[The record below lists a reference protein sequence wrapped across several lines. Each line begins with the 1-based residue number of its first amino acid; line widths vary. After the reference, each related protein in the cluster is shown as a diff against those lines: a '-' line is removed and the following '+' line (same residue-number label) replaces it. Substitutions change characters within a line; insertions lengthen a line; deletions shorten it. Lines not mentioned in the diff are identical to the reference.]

1 MDFEQKISAIHSE
14 LQKTLPGK
22 VQQYRMAPEFRGQ
35 NLNESLN
42 PKKAAVM
49 ICLLPGKD
57 DLNIVFFKR
66 SDYDG
71 PHGGQISFPGGVFE
85 LKDADLTETAL
96 RETFEEIGLK
106 CAKSNILGALTPL
119 QIPVS
124 NMFVQPFVAFHP
136 FEPEFTIEKREVDY
150 LIISTISELLHPSC
164 IKKEVWNLHGKSI
177 EVPYYSVQGNK
188 IWGATAMMLSEF
200 LEIILRSG
208 LYPQSV
214 YSGNDRIDT

>member
-1 MDFEQKISAIHSE
+1 MSFEQKIKAIRSE
-14 LQKTLPGK
+14 LQKPLPGRE
-22 VQQYRMAPEFRGQ
+22 QQYLMAPEFRGQ
-35 NLNESLN
+35 ILNESKN

-49 ICLLPGKD
+49 ICILQGKD

-85 LKDADLTETAL
+85 EKDIDLTETAI

-106 CAKSNILGALTPL
+106 CDKSDILGALTPL

-124 NMFVQPFVAFHP
+124 NMFVQPYVSFHLHEPAFKLD
-136 FEPEFTIEKREVDY
+136 KREVDY
-150 LIISTISELLHPSC
+150 LIITGISELLHPSC
-164 IKKEVWNLHGKSI
+164 IKKEMWNLHGRNI
-177 EVPYYSVQGNK
+177 EVPFYSVQGNK

-208 LYPQSV
+208 LYPQFG
-214 YSGNDRIDT
+214 YSGNDRNDT